1 MIDAEARL
9 YLIQQIC
16 HGAVSYKEIKDR
28 NVWPVV
34 RSWLSP
40 VQQQAVDRFAPA
52 KYELPN
58 GRHAKL
64 QYAENQLP
72 VLAARIQDLYGLDG
86 SLKIC
91 DDRIA
96 ILVHILAPNH
106 RPIQITQDLAN
117 FWKEAYPKVKQELQ
131 RKYPKHEWR

>member
-1 MIDAEARL
+1 MCIRDRAR
-9 YLIQQIC
+9 
-16 HGAVSYKEIKDR
+16 
-28 NVWPVV
+28 
-34 RSWLSP
+34 
-40 VQQQAVDRFAPA
+40 
-52 KYELPN
+52 YELPN

-72 VLAARIQDLYGLDG
+72 VLAVRIQDLYGLDG

-91 DDRIA
+91 DGRVA

-106 RPIQITQDLAN
+106 RPIQITQDLSN

>member
-1 MIDAEARL
+1 MFGR
-9 YLIQQIC
+9 
-16 HGAVSYKEIKDR
+16 SSDR
-28 NVWPVV
+28 G
-34 RSWLSP
+34 SP
-40 VQQQAVDRFAPA
+40 PCSSRHVDRFAPA